1 VIHSPNK
8 HRVWGSRLYLVNATL
23 ELPQWWQQKLL
34 CTRHVTSF
42 VLKPIIMT
50 SRLLS
55 TMLLL
60 GSRSGCVVYANAQ
73 RAVIGVLRYRKL
85 LKTFLRYRLTYRLL
99 KKSWNNKLPKPRNKQ
114 NKNAWN
120 KTLPYRSPF
129 VGTSFRP
136 GRWHWTM
143 PSTTWNW

>member
-1 VIHSPNK
+1 
-8 HRVWGSRLYLVNATL
+8 
-23 ELPQWWQQKLL
+23 
-34 CTRHVTSF
+34 HVTSF

-73 RAVIGVLRYRKL
+73 RAVIGVLRYRQL

-99 KKSWNNKLPKPRNKQ
+99 KKSWHNKLPEPRNKQ

-120 KTLPYRSPF
+120 NTVTCRSPF
-129 VGTSFRP
+129 VGKSVPPR
-136 GRWHWTM
+136 R
-143 PSTTWNW
+143 